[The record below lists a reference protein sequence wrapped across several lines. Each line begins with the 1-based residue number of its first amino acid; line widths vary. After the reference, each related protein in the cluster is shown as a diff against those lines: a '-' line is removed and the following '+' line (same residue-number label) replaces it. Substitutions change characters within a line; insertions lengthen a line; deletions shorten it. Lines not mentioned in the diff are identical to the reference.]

1 LNAGDTDGAD
11 FRGFNNFYPLES
23 ALSVFKR
30 FATTMS
36 LLVDIQTLTE
46 RTYHPTG
53 VNFEDFLISRK
64 RFHHLSQVDQR
75 ARELPALARVF
86 FRVVGARL
94 YVGLYY
100 SAELIDALEAND
112 PRAGLSEK
120 NITAFRVFIE
130 EINHAVHGALKFM
143 EGQTNIYGENFVRD
157 LELQAK
163 IDAYFLLKY
172 FLAYFNESR
181 QLEGMDRLWLRY
193 HLFECGDADYDS
205 PQLASIYREA
215 SCLGEKYTRF
225 VDALPPVERLQE
237 IRRFRRLSYEEKVLY
252 IRLLP

>member
-1 LNAGDTDGAD
+1 
-11 FRGFNNFYPLES
+11 
-23 ALSVFKR
+23 
-30 FATTMS
+30 M
-36 LLVDIQTLTE
+36 E

-53 VNFEDFLISRK
+53 VNFEKFLIGRE
-64 RFHHLSQVDQR
+64 RFHHLSRFDRR

-86 FRVVGARL
+86 FREANGRL
-94 YVGLYY
+94 YVGIYY
-100 SAELIDALEAND
+100 SAELIEALETND

-172 FLAYFNESR
+172 FLAYFNESH
-181 QLEGMDRLWLRY
+181 QLERMDRLWLRY
-193 HLFECGDADYDS
+193 HLFECDDADYAS

-215 SCLGEKYTRF
+215 SGLGEKYTRF
-225 VDALPPVERLQE
+225 VDTLPTVERLQE
-237 IRRFRRLSYEEKVLY
+237 IRHFRRLPYEEKILY